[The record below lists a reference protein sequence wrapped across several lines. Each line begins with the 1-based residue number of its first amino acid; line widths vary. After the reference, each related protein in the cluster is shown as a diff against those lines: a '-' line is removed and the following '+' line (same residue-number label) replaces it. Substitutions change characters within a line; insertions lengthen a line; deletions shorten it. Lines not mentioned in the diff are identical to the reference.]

1 MKLSYSRVDA
11 TLPLP
16 AYQTAGSVAF
26 DLYSREELTVAP
38 KGLAL
43 IPANFIIRIPPGFAL
58 IIASR
63 SSTPIKKGLTLGN
76 GIGVIDQDYCGPRDE
91 LKVQVYNLTD
101 APVTVTR
108 GERIAQALIM
118 PIERCELVE
127 EKMEETAVSRG
138 GFGTTG

>member
-1 MKLSYSRVDA
+1 MKLSFSRVDA

-16 AYQTAGSVAF
+16 TYQTTGAVAF
-26 DLYSREELTVAP
+26 DLYSREDLTVAP

-43 IPANFIIRIPPGFAL
+43 IPANFIIRIPPGYAL

-76 GIGVIDQDYCGPRDE
+76 GIGVIDQDYCGPKDE

-101 APVTVTR
+101 ASVTVAR